1 MLYKRGEA
9 VYCVM
14 NLAARSHAKLIL
26 CQCIMGFYEWE
37 ILHEV
42 FGTLWQYEIQSK
54 AWQMRLMQP
63 IYKGGDKSR
72 ADPAS
77 YRGIYL
83 SSALAKL
90 FEGILISR
98 LTKFTETH
106 NTLTENQPSEKYT
119 RYIVVC

>member
-1 MLYKRGEA
+1 
-9 VYCVM
+9 M
-14 NLAARSHAKLIL
+14 NLAARSRAKLIL
-26 CQCIMGFYEWE
+26 CQCIMGFCELE

-72 ADPAS
+72 ADPES

-90 FEGILISR
+90 SNLGPPAWIMRFVIPSFPGDLSEFSFLISFWSSR
-98 LTKFTETH
+98 G
-106 NTLTENQPSEKYT
+106 SMS
-119 RYIVVC
+119 V